1 MPATIVWS
9 IDKLDVKPAVG
20 EYTDVVIIAYYRCSG
35 TQDGGAQEDYQS
47 SVYGTCTFS
56 APSGTFTPY
65 DQLTEQQVLGWCWS
79 QGVSKPATEE
89 AVQTQINNQINP
101 PVISPPLPWA

>member
-20 EYTDVVIIAYYRCSG
+20 EYTDVVIVAYYRCAG
-35 TQDGGAQEDYQS
+35 TQDGYQS
-47 SVYGTCTFS
+47 SVYNTCAFT

-65 DQLTEQQVLGWCWS
+65 DQLTEQQVLGWCWN
-79 QGVSKPATEE
+79 QGVSKSAAEE
-89 AVQTQINNQINP
+89 AVQKQIDNQINP
-101 PVISPPLPWA
+101 PVISPPLPW